1 MRDAP
6 NHRYDQSMTVDR
18 VEKITVSVPGGL
30 VEQARK
36 AVASG
41 QASSVSAYIADAMAA
56 KADRTRAEATLGR
69 IFADIGTPGPEHE
82 AWARRTLRLGNAPG
96 RALA

>member
-1 MRDAP
+1 
-6 NHRYDQSMTVDR
+6 MTGDK

-30 VEQARK
+30 VEQARQ

-41 QASSVSAYIADAMAA
+41 QATSVSAYIAEAMAA
-56 KADRTRAEATLGR
+56 KADRARAEATLGR

-82 AWARRTLRLGNAPG
+82 QWARKALGLGGMSGKAV
-96 RALA
+96 A

>member
-1 MRDAP
+1 MRP
-6 NHRYDQSMTVDR
+6 TGGHRYDESMTGDK

-36 AVASG
+36 AVSSG
-41 QASSVSAYIADAMAA
+41 KASSVSAYIADAMAA

-82 AWARRTLRLGNAPG
+82 AWARQAIPLGKMPG
-96 RALA
+96 KAVA

>member
-1 MRDAP
+1 MRATGV
-6 NHRYDQSMTVDR
+6 HRYDQSMTGDR

-30 VEQARK
+30 VEQARR
-36 AVASG
+36 AVADG

-69 IFADIGTPGPEHE
+69 IFADLGTPGPEHE
-82 AWARRTLRLGNAPG
+82 AWARRTLRMGSMPQP
-96 RALA
+96 ALR

>member
-1 MRDAP
+1 
-6 NHRYDQSMTVDR
+6 MTGDK

-30 VEQARK
+30 VEQARR

-41 QASSVSAYIADAMAA
+41 QASSVSAYIAEAMAA
-56 KADRTRAEATLGR
+56 KAERVRAEATLGR

-82 AWARRTLRLGNAPG
+82 AWAVEALRLGGMPG
-96 RALA
+96 KAVA